1 MSEPFRYD
9 SSPSRRR
16 QLQLLDL
23 VVTRGA
29 QTVDDLAAELGVSS
43 MTVYRDL
50 ATLEAEHLVER
61 TRGAVTATTSSL
73 SEFASVLRIGRCLG
87 EKEAISTH
95 VKSLLRPG
103 QAVLIDDSTTLF
115 PLVNELHHLTP
126 ITVVTNSALAMRTLA
141 GVTGVTLISTGG
153 EYVTWADGYVGALS
167 EQTIRSLRLDIA
179 IMSVSAVT
187 DGWCMHADPRFVT
200 VKQAMIESAAT
211 NILVADHSKF
221 ERSSLYRIV
230 PLSAYDRVIVDSGI
244 SAHHRAQLEDSG
256 VAFDVVDPFTMNGP

>member
-29 QTVDDLAAELGVSS
+29 QTVDELAAELGVSS

-61 TRGAVTATTSSL
+61 NRGAVTAASSSL
-73 SEFASVLRIGRCLG
+73 SEFASVLRIGRRLG
-87 EKEAISTH
+87 EKEALSAQAKTLI
-95 VKSLLRPG
+95 RPG

-153 EYVTWADGYVGALS
+153 EYVAWADGYVGALS

-179 IMSVSAVT
+179 FMSVSAIT

-200 VKQAMIESAAT
+200 VKQAMVESAAAT
-211 NILVADHSKF
+211 VLVADHSKF
-221 ERSSLYRIV
+221 ERSSLYRIL
-230 PLSAYDRVIVDSGI
+230 PLTAYDRVIVDSAI
-244 SAHHRAQLEDSG
+244 SAEHRAQLDESG
-256 VAFDVVDPFTMNGP
+256 VPYDVVDPVTTTGP

>member
-1 MSEPFRYD
+1 MSESFRYD

-23 VVTRGA
+23 VVTRGH
-29 QTVDDLAAELGVSS
+29 QTVDELAAELGVSS

-50 ATLEAEHLVER
+50 ATLESEHLVER
-61 TRGAVTATTSSL
+61 NRGTVTAASSSL
-73 SEFASVLRIGRCLG
+73 SEFASVLRIGRCLK
-87 EKEAISTH
+87 EKEAISAHT
-95 VKSLLRPG
+95 KTLIRPG
-103 QAVLIDDSTTLF
+103 QAVLIDDSTTVF

-153 EYVTWADGYVGALS
+153 EYVSWADGYVGALS
-167 EQTIRSLRLDIA
+167 EQTLRSLRLDIA

-200 VKQAMIESAAT
+200 VKQAMIDAAAT
-211 NILVADHSKF
+211 KVLVIDHSKF
-221 ERSSLYRIV
+221 ERSSLYRIA
-230 PLSAYDRVIVDSGI
+230 PLSAYDRVIVDKGI
-244 SAHHRAQLEDSG
+244 TAEHRAQLDESG
-256 VAFDVVDPFTMNGP
+256 VPYDVVASDTTTGP